1 MAVLL
6 GKACPFDA
14 LFHDPYFANV
24 ANSLRASFCF
34 KKLMR
39 SAFSPMHVVAAECQ
53 MMMLSDCWLAGHTCW
68 GILNGPATGEALAQL
83 IVEGKPKYVDLK
95 AFDPA
100 RFGGRRFALR

>member
-1 MAVLL
+1 
-6 GKACPFDA
+6 
-14 LFHDPYFANV
+14 
-24 ANSLRASFCF
+24 
-34 KKLMR
+34 
-39 SAFSPMHVVAAECQ
+39 